1 MAKRRG
7 GTATEDQEQK
17 VKISRQ
23 GFRDAMKIFS
33 FIKPYRWY
41 FIFGLIALALS
52 TGSNFVFLD
61 YIRELVDTVT
71 DNKEGWESQLQVVA
85 LQIGAVLVVQALFSF
100 LRIILFAQVTQRTLA
115 DIRNAVYRSL
125 LSVGIPFFEKR
136 RVGELTSRLTADVS
150 QLETTIQVTIAE
162 FLRQILTL
170 IGGLVILFYV
180 STELTLI
187 MLATFPVAIII
198 AMLVGRY
205 IRKVSKKAQ
214 DKLAESNVIVEETL
228 HSIRN
233 VKSFVNELFE
243 FSKFKEKMVEVV
255 GFGIKSAYARGAFV
269 VVLIVAVFGGMALV
283 MIFGAR
289 MIGSGSLDIDQ
300 FFYFLLITAF
310 IGGSIAGLGSLY
322 SEIQR
327 AIGASERIRGIL
339 EESGEFDFEQER
351 QPGDRLSGHIQFEE
365 VEFSYPTR
373 PDVEVLKG
381 ISLDIPQGSKVAL
394 AGQSGA
400 GKSTIAQLLLRFY
413 EIQQGRL
420 LVDGQSIFDYDLHHL
435 RSNVGIV
442 PQEVILFGGSIKEN
456 IAYGRPDA
464 REEDIMDAA
473 KKANAWNFI
482 QNFPEGMDTVVGDR
496 GIKLSGGQRQ
506 RIAIARAIL
515 KDPAILILDE
525 ATSSLDAESEH
536 LVQGALNELM
546 KGRTTLIIAHRL
558 STIRHVDRI
567 YVLDDGQIVES
578 GTHEELAMDSDGA
591 YNHLLRLQLE

>member
-7 GTATEDQEQK
+7 GTATGDQEQK

-85 LQIGAVLVVQALFSF
+85 LQIGAVLIVQALFSF

-198 AMLVGRY
+198 AILVGRY

-243 FSKFKEKMVEVV
+243 FSKFKEKMGEVV

-351 QPGDRLSGHIQFEE
+351 QPEDRLSGHIQLEG

-413 EIQQGRL
+413 EIQQGKL
-420 LVDGQSIFDYDLHHL
+420 WVDGKSIFDYDLHHL

-482 QNFPEGMDTVVGDR
+482 QNFPEGMYTVVGDR

-578 GTHEELAMDSDGA
+578 GTHDELAMDSDGA

>member
-1 MAKRRG
+1 MAKRRR
-7 GTATEDQEQK
+7 ERNEQEEEK
-17 VKISRQ
+17 VKLTRDS
-23 GFRDAMKIFS
+23 FREALKIFA
-33 FIKPYRWY
+33 FIKPYRWW
-41 FIFGLIALALS
+41 FIIGLIFLALS
-52 TGSNFVFLD
+52 TGTNFIFLD
-61 YIRELVDTVT
+61 YIRQLVETVST
-71 DNKEGWESQLQVVA
+71 ESETWQNDLQWVA
-85 LQIGAVLVVQALFSF
+85 VQIGGVLILQALFSF

-115 DIRNAVYRSL
+115 DIRNAIYQSL
-125 LSVGIPFFEKR
+125 LSVGIPFFEER

-150 QLETTIQVTIAE
+150 QLESTIQVTIAE

-170 IGGLVILFYV
+170 IGGLIILFTV
-180 STELTLI
+180 SVKLTLI

-233 VKSFVNELFE
+233 VKSFVNERFE
-243 FSKFKEKMVEVV
+243 FKKFSEKMVEVV
-255 GFGIKSAYARGAFV
+255 NYGLKAAYARGGFV

-283 MIFGAR
+283 MIFGAG
-289 MIGSGSLDIDQ
+289 MIGTKELDIDQ

-322 SEIQR
+322 AEIQR
-327 AIGASERIRGIL
+327 AIGASERVRGIL
-339 EESGEFDFEQER
+339 DQEGEYSFLDPKDEGER
-351 QPGDRLSGHIQFEE
+351 LAGRIQFNA
-365 VEFSYPTR
+365 VEFAYPTR
-373 PDVEVLKG
+373 LDVEVLKG

-394 AGQSGA
+394 AGHSGA

-413 EIQQGRL
+413 EIQQGDL
-420 LVDGQSIFDYDLHHL
+420 LIDGESIFEYDLHHL
-435 RSNVGIV
+435 RSNIGIV

-456 IAYGRPDA
+456 IAYGKPNASDQ
-464 REEDIMDAA
+464 EIMDAA
-473 KKANAWNFI
+473 LKANAWEFI
-482 QNFPEGMDTVVGDR
+482 QNFPEGMDTIVGDR
-496 GIKLSGGQRQ
+496 GVKLSGGQRQ

-536 LVQGALNELM
+536 LVQSALNELM

-567 YVLDDGQIVES
+567 YVIDDGKISEE
-578 GTHEELAMDSDGA
+578 GTHDELANMEDGA
-591 YNHLLRLQLE
+591 YNHLLKLQMEA